1 MMRRSLGLWTFI
13 FLGLVLVV
21 APSMAIA
28 DEFYA
33 GKTLTFIVGYR
44 AGGGYDTF
52 TRAVARHIGRHISG
66 HPSVVVENKGGAGSL
81 LAANFV
87 YNKSDPNGLTA
98 GVFGAGLVTQ
108 QALGSKGIR
117 FDARKFNWVGSMSK
131 GTPVCAIMGFTGL
144 KTLEDVL
151 NSKKQLRKGSTGPG
165 STTDDLPNLMIG
177 LMDAP
182 FNVIRGFKGTSAI
195 RVAMQRRELDGAC
208 WTWESMTTTAR
219 SMLDAKGDDELI
231 PYVIQGKYEDPE
243 VKDLPQ
249 FTEVIKGKDNLSAFK
264 AWLNPYEFFRP
275 IALPPKTPKDRVEIL
290 RTALKSTMEDPEFLK
305 EAKKSKL
312 DVAYTSGEEI
322 EKLVGEVLAISPGAE
337 EKLVALIG
345 SKKG

>member
-1 MMRRSLGLWTFI
+1 MIRKLQLWTFI
-13 FLGLVLVV
+13 FLGLVLLA
-21 APSMAIA
+21 APSMALA
-28 DEFYA
+28 DDFYA

-52 TRAVARHIGRHISG
+52 TRAVARHLGRHIPG
-66 HPSVVVENKGGAGSL
+66 HPAVVVENKGGAGSL

-87 YNKSDPNGLTA
+87 YNRSDPDGLTA
-98 GVFGAGLVTQ
+98 AVFGAGLVTQ
-108 QALGSKGIR
+108 QALGSKGLR
-117 FDARKFNWVGSMSK
+117 FDAKKFNWIGSMSK

-151 NSKKQLRKGSTGPG
+151 HSKKELKMGSTGPG

-182 FNVIRGFKGTSAI
+182 FNVIRGFKGTSAV

-208 WTWESMTTTAR
+208 WTWQSMRTTAR
-219 SMLDAKGDDELI
+219 PMLDAKGDDELI
-231 PYVIQGKYEDPE
+231 PYVIQGQYEDSE
-243 VKDLPQ
+243 VQNLPQ
-249 FTEVIKGKDNLSAFK
+249 FTKAIKGKENLAAFK

-275 IALPPKTPKDRVEIL
+275 IALPPETPKDRVQIL

-312 DVAYTSGEEI
+312 DVAYTSGEKI
-322 EKLVGEVLAISPGAE
+322 EKLVDEVLAISPAAE
-337 EKLVALIG
+337 KKLVALIG